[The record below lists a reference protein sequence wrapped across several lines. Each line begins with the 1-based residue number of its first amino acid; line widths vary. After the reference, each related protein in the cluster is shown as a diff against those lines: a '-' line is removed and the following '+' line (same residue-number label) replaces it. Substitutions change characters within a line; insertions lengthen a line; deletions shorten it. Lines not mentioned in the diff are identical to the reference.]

1 MKIGFILVI
10 LALLPP
16 SLLWSSS
23 FAQSSPR
30 ACLQGSSE
38 NSQFINALSGSSAGR
53 NSLLGAFQAAS
64 APEDGKGPFWKG
76 LGRDPISFLKDTHA
90 SHENCAMGKNSMS
103 NYQQILHAIAIP
115 KISKQCIRAS
125 IQRDV
130 SGGNNYCA
138 SDSGPAKT
146 YTNVATGQ
154 CINDEV
160 VSYYQWAIQQ
170 AYACLAYES
179 AGPLDMKL
187 ILKIF
192 NNESAFA
199 AFQNSSRG
207 LGLGQLTTNAISD
220 LPAERQPAVFRRILS
235 STRKEC
241 TPFKTALRAGQPTK
255 KSNICLFQNPNNGIA
270 RQLIYSMGYMLRIRD
285 GLMNL
290 PKELSA
296 IGIEDIR
303 YANLI
308 LAVKYSSEAKI
319 ASQLL
324 QHLKNNPKES
334 FEKFNAYVEKN
345 TNYATDIKS
354 TFQDMQNID
363 PSIKSAA
370 DCIQY

>member
-1 MKIGFILVI
+1 MKIGFFIVI
-10 LALLPP
+10 LALLP
-16 SLLWSSS
+16 WSSS
-23 FAQSSPR
+23 FAQSPAR

-38 NSQFINALSGSSAGR
+38 NSQLINAINSPSAAR
-53 NSLLGAFQAAS
+53 DSLISAFQEALANKG
-64 APEDGKGPFWKG
+64 AKGPFWRG
-76 LGRDPISFLKDTHA
+76 LGRNPLSFLEDTHA
-90 SHENCAMGKNSMS
+90 SHSNCEMAKNSLS
-103 NYQQILHAIAIP
+103 DYQKILHAIAIP

-138 SDSGPAKT
+138 SDSGPKKT
-146 YTNVATGQ
+146 YSSVATGQ

-199 AFQNSSRG
+199 AFQDSPGG

-220 LPAERQPAVFRRILS
+220 MPAERQPAVFRSILS

-241 TPFKTALRAGQPTK
+241 TPFKTALRAGQPDK
-255 KSNICLFQNPNNGIA
+255 KSNVCQFQNPNNGIA
-270 RQLIYSMGYMLRIRD
+270 RQLIYSMGYMIRIRD
-285 GLMNL
+285 GLLDL
-290 PKELSA
+290 PKELSK

-324 QHLKNNPKES
+324 QHLKNNPKQS
-334 FEKFNAYVEKN
+334 FEKFNAYVEKH